1 MLDFI
6 ICVQIV
12 EARAM
17 LSHELKKGN
26 IGNSESDPSASNP
39 VHSKRVTDSPKEQH
53 LSVPPSA
60 QSDLVPPQESTVRSD
75 PRPATADVETEKHPV
90 QSNEVQIIDKPVIEE
105 GPVKE
110 TNYTLP
116 PSNSSSKVLDDKY
129 EDDADDWLKEE
140 SEMDGDGVGGTSIP
154 IENDE
159 DVSFSDLEDDD
170 GEVPSGYKKAT
181 SGSDSSAKDSRDWVQ
196 LSRSSP
202 DSDKDINSVERR
214 HAGSAQVSSRNPET
228 KESNDW
234 LDVDDIDVI

>member
-1 MLDFI
+1 MITL
-6 ICVQIV
+6 QIV
-12 EARAM
+12 EVRAM

-26 IGNSESDPSASNP
+26 MAKPESDPSLSTAAF
-39 VHSKRVTDSPKEQH
+39 SKGITDSPKEQQ
-53 LSVPPSA
+53 LSVP
-60 QSDLVPPQESTVRSD
+60 QSDLVPPQTSTMRSA
-75 PRPATADVETEKHPV
+75 PLPSTADIETEKHPV
-90 QSNEVQIIDKPVIEE
+90 QSSEIQIVDKPVIEE
-105 GPVKE
+105 KPVKE
-110 TNYTLP
+110 TKYPLP
-116 PSNSSSKVLDDKY
+116 PSTSSSKVLDEKD

-170 GEVPSGYKKAT
+170 TDVPSGYKKAT

-202 DSDKDINSVERR
+202 DSDKDNSSVEIRR
-214 HAGSAQVSSRNPET
+214 AGSQVSSRNPET
-228 KESNDW
+228 KETNDW